1 VFETYPAAPNVT
13 CCICGQLWNPADPR
27 VDYRSIDRRWWC
39 ADETDC
45 TDRRARMAR
54 LEAHG
59 TSTPPGTLAA
69 MYRALDQVWAE
80 LEQQGWRV

>member
-13 CCICGQLWNPADPR
+13 CCICGQLWNPADTR
-27 VDYRSIDRRWWC
+27 VDYRSLDRRWWC

-45 TDRRARMAR
+45 TARRARI
-54 LEAHG
+54 EAQAIA
-59 TSTPPGTLAA
+59 TPAADLAA

-80 LEQQGWRV
+80 LEQQGWKV